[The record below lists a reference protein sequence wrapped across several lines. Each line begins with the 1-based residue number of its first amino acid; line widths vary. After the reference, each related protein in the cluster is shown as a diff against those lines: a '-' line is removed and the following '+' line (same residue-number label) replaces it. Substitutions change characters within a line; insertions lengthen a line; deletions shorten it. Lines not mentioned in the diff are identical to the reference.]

1 MERTMLGRFGPSL
14 PLRVVLLLY
23 VTGLSV
29 DQQVHR
35 DAPAQIFGDETYVV
49 SQRGKQ
55 NTRPFF
61 AL

>member
-1 MERTMLGRFGPSL
+1 MERTMLGRSGPSL

-29 DQQVHR
+29 DQQLYG
-35 DAPAQIFGDETYVV
+35 DALAQIFGDATYVV

-55 NTRPFF
+55 NTRPPF